1 MGDSDNEK
9 SEADHK
15 TSTLYALKR
24 IQIANSDIELTEHA
38 VKMMFRRNINS
49 NALAEAIY
57 SNGNKLEVENSGEII
72 YKSAS
77 RKNCIEVVC
86 VPVQWGESDY
96 YKIRVITV
104 HKLPAE
110 L

>member
-9 SEADHK
+9 SEADRK

-24 IQIANSDIELTEHA
+24 IEIYNSDIELTEHA
-38 VKMMFRRNINS
+38 AKMMFRRDINS
-49 NALAEAIY
+49 NALADAIY
-57 SNGNKLEVENSGEII
+57 SNRNNLEVENSGEII
-72 YKSAS
+72 YKSVS
-77 RKNCIEVVC
+77 RKDCIEVVC
-86 VPVQWGESDY
+86 IPEQCGESDY